1 MHSITDFL
9 IIDVIVSNNESTLR
23 SVLKHPYKGA
33 QGQVLKSSKVKINEE
48 ISDPSFLADP
58 SHCVKFVTK
67 HIFYIVN
74 KRSAQRCCC
83 NKADAI

>member
-48 ISDPSFLADP
+48 ISEPSFLADP
-58 SHCVKFVTK
+58 SHCVKFVAK
-67 HIFYIVN
+67 HIFSIVN
-74 KRSAQRCCC
+74 VSKAQRC
-83 NKADAI
+83 